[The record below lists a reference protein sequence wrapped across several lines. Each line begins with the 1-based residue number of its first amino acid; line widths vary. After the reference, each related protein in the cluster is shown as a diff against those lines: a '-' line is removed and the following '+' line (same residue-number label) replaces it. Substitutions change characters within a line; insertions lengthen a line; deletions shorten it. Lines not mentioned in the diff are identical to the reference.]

1 VNSSGYERS
10 QRNATGSPPIGGWKT
25 ARRRAES
32 EDEPGVDVG
41 RNFGES
47 RPPRRSTAG
56 TVLRCGVHRP
66 EDEVI
71 DAIEDAADE
80 LGQSFETVRGNVA
93 YIMDSPFEE
102 EGVSTSFNESIS
114 GASLEHD
121 EVGTG
126 DPV

>member
-1 VNSSGYERS
+1 MYDGLKGFRDFYPGEQS
-10 QRNATGSPPIGGWKT
+10 
-25 ARRRAES
+25 ARR
-32 EDEPGVDVG
+32 
-41 RNFGES
+41 
-47 RPPRRSTAG
+47 
-56 TVLRCGVHRP
+56 
-66 EDEVI
+66 EVT

-126 DPV
+126 DPRLEALELYKLRQRI

>member
-1 VNSSGYERS
+1 MSDDTET
-10 QRNATGSPPIGGWKT
+10 ATESDT
-25 ARRRAES
+25 ATETELRELSRGAE
-32 EDEPGVDVG
+32 
-41 RNFGES
+41 F
-47 RPPRRSTAG
+47 TAS
-56 TVLRCGVHRP
+56 

-80 LGQSFETVRGNVA
+80 LGQSFETVRDNVA
-93 YIMDSPFEE
+93 YIMDSTFEE

-126 DPV
+126 DPRLEALELYKLRQRI